1 MSKKAEQE
9 KTTTDPKVPGRALG
23 FSVMS
28 VLTLLV
34 AFFLMQQGSSFED
47 VSLDSNNST
56 SDPVSG
62 FRSDFWFLPDDEN
75 LGFVEIPAGPFT
87 MGSNPALDRMAY
99 QNERWSNTRRQGE
112 VDLPRY
118 FIATYETTVAQYEA
132 FIEDTGIAAPE
143 TPLTG
148 SGKLPITN
156 ITWPEAL
163 AYTRWLDGKLRESS
177 NTPDVLQQLLNSGAT
192 VGLPT
197 EAQWEKAARGSD
209 GRVFPWREATP
220 SEVANFSGEE
230 LWEVDSVHCADC
242 VWGLANMAGNAWE
255 LTRSPLQD
263 YPYSEDDD
271 DQDLVEDALYVMR
284 GGSFADPLNNIRA
297 AIRGG
302 IDPGVRNPAI
312 GFRVV
317 IGMP

>member
-1 MSKKAEQE
+1 MSKNSDKE
-9 KTTTDPKVPGRALG
+9 KTAENLQVPGRALG

-34 AFFLMQQGSSFED
+34 GFFLMQQGND
-47 VSLDSNNST
+47 VQEEALFPST
-56 SDPVSG
+56 AESDPIPG
-62 FRSDFWFLPDDEN
+62 FRSDLWFLPDDNN

-87 MGSNPALDRMAY
+87 MGSNPILDRMAY
-99 QNERWSNTRRQGE
+99 ENERWSDTRRQGE
-112 VDLPRY
+112 VNLPRF
-118 FIATYETTVAQYEA
+118 FIATYETTVAQYAA
-132 FIEDTGIAAPE
+132 FVKDTGIATPE
-143 TPLTG
+143 TPLSG
-148 SGKLPITN
+148 SGKLPVTS

-163 AYTRWLDGKLRESS
+163 AYTRWLDNQLRESAD
-177 NTPDVLQQLLNSGAT
+177 TPNAIRQLLENGAT
-192 VGLPT
+192 VSLPS
-197 EAQWEKAARGSD
+197 EAQWEKAARGTD
-209 GRVFPWREATP
+209 GRIFPWREATP
-220 SEVANFSGEE
+220 SEVANFAGEE
-230 LWEVDSVHCADC
+230 LWEVDSVNCSDC

-263 YPYSEDDD
+263 YPYSADDD
-271 DQDLVEDALYVMR
+271 ALDLADDALYVMR

-317 IGMP
+317 INIP

>member
-1 MSKKAEQE
+1 MSRNSEKVKTAENSQ
-9 KTTTDPKVPGRALG
+9 VPGRALG

-28 VLTLLV
+28 VVTLMV
-34 AFFLMQQGSSFED
+34 AFFLMQQGNDIQEGVFFSPSTT
-47 VSLDSNNST
+47 SN
-56 SDPVSG
+56 PIPG
-62 FRSDFWFLPDDEN
+62 FRSDFWFLPDDDN

-99 QNERWSNTRRQGE
+99 ENERWSNTRRQGE
-112 VDLPRY
+112 VNLPKY
-118 FIATYETTVAQYEA
+118 FIATYETTVAQYAE
-132 FIEDTGIAAPE
+132 FVEDTGIAVPA

-148 SGKLPITN
+148 SGKLPITSV
-156 ITWPEAL
+156 TWPEAL
-163 AYTRWLDGKLRESS
+163 AYTRWLDNKLRGSAD
-177 NTPDVLQQLLNSGAT
+177 TPPTIRQMLENGAT
-192 VGLPT
+192 VNLPT
-197 EAQWEKAARGSD
+197 EAQWEKAARGTD
-209 GRVFPWREATP
+209 GRIFPWRQATP
-220 SEVANFSGEE
+220 SEVANFAGEE
-230 LWEVDSVHCADC
+230 LWEVDSVNCNDC

-263 YPYSEDDD
+263 YPYSAEDDAL
-271 DQDLVEDALYVMR
+271 DLADDALYVMR

-317 IGMP
+317 IGTP